1 MSGETALDEDCTGPV
16 AAHWV
21 ASKTVRMGE
30 RRVLVIGSQC
40 AALPNNHLAFLP
52 GVAEELYQVLTDPA
66 LGGCVPALE
75 NHNKSLLIDPT
86 VAATDSAM
94 MAAMARASQDAAS
107 LFVAFVGH
115 GERAEDDFYLL
126 PYDARLPPDSA
137 TALFI
142 AKRLQ
147 ELLRR
152 HDRLDGL
159 VLLIDTCYSGAG
171 TLQAATHWPRTVA
184 AARGR
189 FEVLS
194 AAAADRP
201 AFDGCFTA
209 TLTELLR
216 TGVPKLGENLRCSE
230 LHGLIQDRCGQQD
243 ATHLALP
250 GPESSLEATRG
261 CGWRATKPIPAPPR
275 RWPTRPLGPKWR
287 G

>member
-1 MSGETALDEDCTGPV
+1 VATLLPLPLSGEPALGEDCTRSTV
-16 AAHWV
+16 AGHWV
-21 ASKTVRMGE
+21 ASETVRMGE

-52 GVAEELYQVLTDPA
+52 GMAEELYQVLTDPA

-86 VAATDSAM
+86 IAVADSAIV
-94 MAAMARASQDAAS
+94 AAMARASQDAAS

-126 PYDARLPPDSA
+126 PYDASLPPDSA

-171 TLQAATHWPRTVA
+171 TLQAATHWPRTIDA
-184 AARGR
+184 AGGR

-209 TLTELLR
+209 TLTALLR

-230 LHGLIQDRCGQQD
+230 LHGADPRPLRPAGCY
-243 ATHLALP
+243 LP
-250 GPESSLEATRG
+250 GF
-261 CGWRATKPIPAPPR
+261 CRAPVHP
-275 RWPTRPLGPKWR
+275 
-287 G
+287 